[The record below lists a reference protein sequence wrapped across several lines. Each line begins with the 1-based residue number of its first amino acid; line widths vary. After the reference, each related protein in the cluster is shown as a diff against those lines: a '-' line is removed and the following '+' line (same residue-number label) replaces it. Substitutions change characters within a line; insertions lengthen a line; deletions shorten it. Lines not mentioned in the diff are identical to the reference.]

1 MDFNINTLENATK
14 LVHNFMQPT
23 PQYSWPLLNEYM
35 GHEIWVKHENHAP
48 TGAFKVRGGIIYLN
62 ELAKTKNCKNKL
74 VTATRGNHGQ
84 SIAFSARNFGF
95 ETNIFVP
102 INNCQDKNR
111 AMEGFGANLY
121 KIGEDFDSA
130 KAHAA
135 NFAIENNAHFVKSF
149 DENLVIGVATYGLE
163 LMSQIQN
170 LDKIYVP
177 IGGGSG
183 VCALIKVRDLLGL
196 KTQIIGVVSENADAY
211 YQSLIRGKIIQTP
224 SANTFADGLA
234 VKTPFI
240 DAFEII
246 QKGCEKIIKVSD
258 LQISQAIEII
268 YHSTKNIAEG
278 AGAASLAAAICEKN
292 SNKNKKVAIILSGG
306 NIEKTKFIQA
316 ISGICPEV

>member
-1 MDFNINTLENATK
+1 MDFSLDTLENATK
-14 LVHNFMQPT
+14 LVHNHMPPT

-62 ELAKTKNCKNKL
+62 ELAKQKNRPQKL

-84 SIAFSARNFGF
+84 SIAYSARNYGF

-102 INNCQDKNR
+102 FNNCIDKNR
-111 AMEGFGANLY
+111 AMEGFGAFIH
-121 KIGEDFDSA
+121 KIGEDFDCA

-135 NFAIENNAHFVKSF
+135 QFATNNNAHFVKSF
-149 DENLVIGVATYGLE
+149 DENLVLGVATYGLE
-163 LMSQIQN
+163 LMSKIQDI
-170 LDKIYVP
+170 DKIYVP

-183 VCALIKVRDLLGL
+183 ICALIKVRDILGL

-211 YQSLIRGKIIQTP
+211 FQSFAKGEIIESQ

-246 QKGCEKIIKVSD
+246 QKGCEYIVKVSD
-258 LQISQAIEII
+258 IEIANAIDII
-268 YHSTKNIAEG
+268 YQTTKNIAEG
-278 AGAASLAAAICEKN
+278 AGAASLAAAILEKN
-292 SNKNKKVAIILSGG
+292 INKSKKIAIILSGG
-306 NIEKTKFIQA
+306 NIEKNKFIQA
-316 ISGICPEV
+316 ISGCCPCV